1 MWLALIVALVVA
13 ALALLPSALA
23 DGGPRLSARHHTVTF
38 HREGVEGDYVWHWAV
53 TICSSRAA
61 RIKLRHDK
69 AYAYRPPESYVYASW
84 HVNKK
89 RAGCKRYRYSMSRN
103 SPSVRSRVHV
113 AWRGLRDTTRWVE
126 ATCAS
131 NCP

>member
-1 MWLALIVALVVA
+1 M
-13 ALALLPSALA
+13 
-23 DGGPRLSARHHTVTF
+23 TF
-38 HREGVEGDYVWHWAV
+38 HRAGSEGDYEWRWAV

-69 AYAYRPPESYVYASW
+69 VYDPPPGSHVYASR

-89 RAGCKRYRYSMSRN
+89 RAGCKRFRYYMSRN
-103 SPSVRSRVHV
+103 SRSVLSRVHV

-126 ATCAS
+126 ATCEP